1 MNFKWIK
8 KIDAFTIIGLI
19 ASIGTLVQVTCFFYA
34 KENKYIDELFYD
46 RNAHKYSD
54 KYHKYLNF

>member
-1 MNFKWIK
+1 MKS
-8 KIDAFTIIGLI
+8 GLPI
-19 ASIGTLVQVTCFFYA
+19 SFPELFNYA
-34 KENKYIDELFYD
+34 KENKYIDDLFYD